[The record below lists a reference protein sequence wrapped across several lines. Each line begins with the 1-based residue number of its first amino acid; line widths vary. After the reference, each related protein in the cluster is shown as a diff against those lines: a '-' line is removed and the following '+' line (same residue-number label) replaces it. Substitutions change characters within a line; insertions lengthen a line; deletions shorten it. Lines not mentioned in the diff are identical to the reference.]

1 MYLDIRPAHRAP
13 VNKGSEMQMAGAW
26 PELKPQINTEDD
38 RDGSQWST
46 STHTTCTRLY
56 HLNRNRTEK
65 VCISYVPLA
74 DLLSSAAFA
83 ISNSL
88 FIATWSSNSPSI
100 LALEQLGNL

>member
-1 MYLDIRPAHRAP
+1 
-13 VNKGSEMQMAGAW
+13 MQMAGAW

>member
-46 STHTTCTRLY
+46 STHTRLY

-65 VCISYVPLA
+65 VCIFYVPLA
-74 DLLSSAAFA
+74 DLLSSAALA
-83 ISNSL
+83 ISSSL
-88 FIATWSSNSPSI
+88 FIATWSSTTPSI
-100 LALEQLGNL
+100 LALGQLGNL